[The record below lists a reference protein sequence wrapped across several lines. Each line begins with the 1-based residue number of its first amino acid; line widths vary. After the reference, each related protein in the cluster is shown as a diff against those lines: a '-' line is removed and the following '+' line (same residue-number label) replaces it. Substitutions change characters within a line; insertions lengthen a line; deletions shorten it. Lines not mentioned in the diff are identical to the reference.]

1 MTDDPIT
8 SIFDEGKREIF
19 LITTSDDRR
28 PSGMII
34 TWVTSASLILDDKRI
49 VLVLSPHNH
58 TTQALLHRRRFIL
71 HLLAH
76 NQAALVPTFGLYSSR
91 DVDKFA
97 SVPFTLDEDSGIPIV
112 EGTCGWARG
121 NLISQMDT
129 GERFIVLAQI
139 EKETAQPATQPLLV
153 RNLAQHLPAD
163 TLQVMQEKYFR
174 DVERDRRI
182 RAQTA

>member
-1 MTDDPIT
+1 MTDDPIA

-19 LITTSDDRR
+19 LIATSDDSR

-34 TWVTSASLILDDKRI
+34 TWVTSASLIPDDKRI

-58 TTQALLHRRRFIL
+58 TTQVLLRRRRFIL

-76 NQAALVPTFGLYSSR
+76 DQAALVPTFGLYSSR

-97 SVPFTLDEDSGIPIV
+97 SVLFTLDDDSGIPIV

-139 EKETAQPATQPLLV
+139 EKEVAYLPKRSLLV
-153 RNLAQHLPAD
+153 RDLAQQLSGT
-163 TLQVMQEKYFR
+163 TLQEMQDKLFR

-182 RAQTA
+182 RAQTS